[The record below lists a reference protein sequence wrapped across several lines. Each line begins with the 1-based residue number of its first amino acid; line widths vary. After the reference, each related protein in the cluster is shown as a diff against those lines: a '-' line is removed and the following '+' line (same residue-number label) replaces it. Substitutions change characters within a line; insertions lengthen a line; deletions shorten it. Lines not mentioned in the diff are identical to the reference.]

1 MMEDFNDLINIKTNN
16 VKPGRGKIL
25 ISEPFMVDYYFKRS
39 VVLLAEHNK
48 DGTFGVIINKP
59 MDLKFDEAIKDFPS
73 FDAKIYL
80 GGPVKTDSLFF
91 IHTLG
96 DEIADSLKIIEG
108 LYWGG
113 DVDRVKEMIELNKI
127 TGDNIRFFIG
137 YSGWVPNQLNME
149 LKRDS
154 WVVSDITADVMMQT
168 DPEKLWKRSLL
179 QLGGKYK
186 QWTNFPSQPAD
197 N

>member
-1 MMEDFNDLINIKTNN
+1 MPDF
-16 VKPGRGKIL
+16 
-25 ISEPFMVDYYFKRS
+25 YFKRS

-59 MDLKFDEAIKDFPS
+59 MDMKFDEVIKDFPD
-73 FDAKIYL
+73 FDSRIYL
-80 GGPVKTDSLFF
+80 GGPVNTDSLFF

-96 DEIADSLKIIEG
+96 EEIGNSLKIVEG

-113 DVDRVKEMIELNKI
+113 DIESVKAMIESNLINES
-127 TGDNIRFFIG
+127 NIRFFVG

-154 WVVSDITADVMMQT
+154 WVVSGINADTMMNT
-168 DPEKLWKRSLL
+168 EPAKLWKRMLIE
-179 QLGGKYK
+179 LGGKYK
-186 QWTNFPSQPAD
+186 LWTNFPSEPAM